1 MRWQLRNFLRRTI
14 TYSWARRIAVA
25 VIGGSVV
32 LVGVAMIVLPG
43 PAIVV
48 IPLGLG
54 ILGLE
59 FAWARH
65 WLRKLK
71 VTAHDVVNRVRG
83 KPKDPD
89 PPTPGGNPAASK
101 RESRRADMARV
112 LRRRDSPRSLKPAT
126 GFARSGVPQ
135 RLARAP

>member
-1 MRWQLRNFLRRTI
+1 MRWRLRGLLRRTI
-14 TYSWARRIAVA
+14 TYPLARRIAVA

-32 LVGVAMIVLPG
+32 LLGMAMIVLPG

-65 WLRKLK
+65 WLRKIRT
-71 VTAHDVVNRVRG
+71 TANGVVNRVRG
-83 KPKDPD
+83 KPKDPQPP
-89 PPTPGGNPAASK
+89 PPT
-101 RESRRADMARV
+101 
-112 LRRRDSPRSLKPAT
+112 
-126 GFARSGVPQ
+126 
-135 RLARAP
+135 

>member
-1 MRWQLRNFLRRTI
+1 MRWRLRGFLRRTI
-14 TYSWARRIAVA
+14 TYPLARRIAVA

-32 LVGVAMIVLPG
+32 LLGMAMIVLPG

-65 WLRKLK
+65 WLRKIRT
-71 VTAHDVVNRVRG
+71 TANGVVNRVRG
-83 KPKDPD
+83 KPKDP
-89 PPTPGGNPAASK
+89 PPP
-101 RESRRADMARV
+101 
-112 LRRRDSPRSLKPAT
+112 
-126 GFARSGVPQ
+126 PQ
-135 RLARAP
+135 F

>member
-1 MRWQLRNFLRRTI
+1 MRWRLRGFLRRTI
-14 TYSWARRIAVA
+14 TYPLARRIAVA

-32 LVGVAMIVLPG
+32 LLGMAMIVLPG

-65 WLRKLK
+65 WLRKIRT
-71 VTAHDVVNRVRG
+71 TANGVVNRVRG
-83 KPKDPD
+83 KPKDP
-89 PPTPGGNPAASK
+89 PPPPP
-101 RESRRADMARV
+101 V
-112 LRRRDSPRSLKPAT
+112 
-126 GFARSGVPQ
+126 
-135 RLARAP
+135 

>member
-1 MRWQLRNFLRRTI
+1 MRWRLRGFLRRTI
-14 TYSWARRIAVA
+14 TYPLARRIAVA

-32 LVGVAMIVLPG
+32 LLGMAMIVLPG

-65 WLRKLK
+65 WLRKIRT
-71 VTAHDVVNRVRG
+71 TANGVVNRVRG
-83 KPKDPD
+83 KPKDL
-89 PPTPGGNPAASK
+89 PPP
-101 RESRRADMARV
+101 
-112 LRRRDSPRSLKPAT
+112 
-126 GFARSGVPQ
+126 PQ
-135 RLARAP
+135 S